1 MPPLRLIVQCLCV
14 PHLELSCLK
23 RSARTPR
30 WAARY
35 ARRPPILALAVTA
48 TLAVSIAAATTAFGL
63 ATAVLWR
70 ALPFDEASR
79 LVFVWEE
86 VERGG
91 QRHPSRVTSAIRGVA
106 RHVERFCFDVAV
118 RIRGVR
124 HGQPGGLDLGAWRAR
139 VRE

>member
-1 MPPLRLIVQCLCV
+1 MTDTLGQDV
-14 PHLELSCLK
+14 
-23 RSARTPR
+23 R

-35 ARRPPILALAVTA
+35 ARRRPILTLAVTV

-91 QRHPSRVTSAIRGVA
+91 QRHPSRVTGALYAAWRDTASGFASTFLFGSWVFSMNRPAGSTSL
-106 RHVERFCFDVAV
+106 
-118 RIRGVR
+118 RGVR
-124 HGQPGGLDLGAWRAR
+124 VSANDS
-139 VRE
+139 